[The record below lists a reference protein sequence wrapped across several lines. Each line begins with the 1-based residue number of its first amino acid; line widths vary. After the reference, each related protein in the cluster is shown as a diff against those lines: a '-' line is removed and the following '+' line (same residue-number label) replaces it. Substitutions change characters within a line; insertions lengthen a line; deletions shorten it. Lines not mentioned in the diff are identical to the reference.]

1 MDLDSLIFEQLVE
14 TDTASDN
21 MIKEETTKDI
31 AVIGMAARLPMA
43 ENIDMFWENLI
54 KGRDCVDDFPKSRQ
68 KDADIFAEL
77 VGVKK
82 QSKGY
87 NNGSYLEEIDKFDY
101 SFFKISPKEAG
112 LMSPEQRIFL
122 ETVWQAVED
131 AGYGNDRLK
140 SSCTGIYF
148 GYSADALFDYKRLIE
163 KVNPELLIDA
173 LPGNLS
179 SIIPSRISY
188 LLDLKGPSICIDTAC
203 SSSLVAV
210 HLACKALR
218 NMECDVAIAGS
229 VKINLLPVK
238 SSKKLGIESSD
249 GRARTF
255 DDSSDGTGM
264 GEGVAAVI
272 LKPLSR
278 ALRDGDNIYAV
289 IKGTATNQD
298 GNSIGI
304 TAPNAQ
310 AQRDVII
317 SALEDAGVDAQTIS
331 YIEAHGTGT
340 ELGDPIEIDGITK
353 AYRTYTD
360 RNQFCAI
367 GSVKTNIGHLDC
379 ASGIIG
385 LIKSVLSLKNKKL
398 PASLHFKQPN
408 RKINFEAS
416 PVYVNSELSDWNKD
430 FPRRCGVSAF
440 GLSGTNCH
448 IILEEAP
455 QNDPYEQTKEFQ
467 ANILTLSAKN
477 ENSLKQLII
486 KYNELIKGNIEINVN
501 DMCYSANTGR
511 WHYKIR
517 LALVFDNKEELSAAF
532 DKLINEG
539 IKTYSENAIY
549 FSGKATEPIV
559 EPSAFDEAASV
570 LIDEANNTFKIERT
584 ALSDLCKA
592 YVSGIELDFNLIYK
606 NNTAKRISLPEY
618 PFERKRCW
626 IDMPENSSIIATDSI
641 IQAMQQ
647 DSKLMEQI
655 KELIDK
661 QMGEKAEIL
670 TESCQD
676 NKRLAESKSFK
687 LLGKEDGI
695 YSDTETLIGSIWCT
709 ALGYDEIN
717 IKDDFY
723 ELGGDSIIA
732 IQIAN
737 AYKKSTGI
745 KIDVDDIMEYCT
757 ISSLSL
763 FLDSNDNIKK
773 EALVQNIKR
782 ADEREYYPLS
792 SAQKRMYIMDKFE
805 GIGNSYNMP
814 MAISIEGSID
824 IERLKSA
831 VKVIAN
837 RHDAFR
843 MSFHIKDNIPVM
855 RVDKEVE
862 FEIDELA
869 CTQEEEL
876 LSLLKA
882 FVEPFDMQKA
892 PLFRTK
898 IIKISDKKH
907 ILFVDMHHIV
917 TDGTS
922 SVIFDKE
929 LVQIYL
935 GKELKKPDIQYADY
949 ALWQN
954 MQLSSEN
961 IKKQETYWLK
971 KFEGEI
977 PVLELPTDFQR
988 PSIQSFEGDR
998 VIFEADNDLS
1008 QRIIKLSENTGT
1020 TLYMV
1025 LMSAY
1030 KVLLS
1035 KYTGQ
1040 EEIIVASPI
1049 TDRKM
1054 EELQNVIGM
1063 FVNTVALWSNPSS
1076 EKTFVQY
1083 LQEVK
1088 QIALE
1093 AFANSDYPFEDLI
1106 NKVNIKRD
1114 MSRTPLFDTMLTLQ
1128 NTEKLKL
1135 ETEGLKFGQIG
1146 FENNISKFDLNLNI
1160 SVQNLEAGKKI
1171 KFDMEYCTKL
1181 FKRETV
1187 ERLVKHFINVFDTV
1201 TKNPEILIK
1210 DITIMSQ
1217 DEQELVVSEFNNTSF
1232 EYPRNTSIHKLFEE
1246 NALKNPDGV
1255 AVEIGE
1261 QKLIYYE
1268 LNRRSDCI
1276 AQMLNDRGINKEA
1289 IVAINV
1295 HRTLELMI
1303 GIMGVLKAGAA
1314 YLPIDPINPDGR
1326 IKYMLNDSGAKI
1338 VLTLSEYCDRL
1349 ENLQTGVEIISLEEQ
1364 QLYIDK
1370 GEKLNV
1376 EVEPSDAAYVIY
1388 TSGSTGKPKGVIVEH
1403 HSLLNFLFCIN
1414 NTFDDSICVKDK
1426 ALSLTS
1432 ISFDVSVGELFLPLA
1447 FGATLVLFEEHMVS
1461 DIGSLC
1467 KTIIEKEITFAY
1479 IPPTI
1484 LWEVSKQLLKNK
1496 NSVKLNK
1503 MLVGVEGI
1511 KDYVLEEFVKI
1522 NEKISIINGYG
1533 PTEDTICATFYKY
1546 KSHQSV
1552 GKNVP
1557 IGKPLANTRIYILDK
1572 DNNLVPT
1579 GVIGELCI
1587 SGDGLARGYLNSPEL
1602 TAEKFVLN
1610 PFFSMAKLQNCKL
1623 EDINQGDS
1631 LGVNTEYNEVD
1642 CVYKRMYRTGDLAK
1656 WLPDGNIEFSGR
1668 KDHQVKIRGYR
1679 IELGEIESC
1688 LLKHELVKDVVVIVR
1703 QDNNGLK
1710 SLTAYVVSEG
1720 NPSISELKKHLGKE
1734 LPDYMVP
1741 AFFVMLDCI
1750 PMTSN
1755 GKVDRNALPEPD
1767 RTVGTGTQYIAPAS
1781 STEEK
1786 LVLIWQSVLDIDKV
1800 GVNDRFFDLGGDSIK
1815 AIQVV
1820 SSVNQEFN
1828 VDLPASKL
1836 YSNPTV
1842 REIAEF
1848 IYEYL
1853 ESESISTKPEEIEQ
1867 NETYEGSDGVKQ
1879 LDQQIAQELIE
1890 DNENRSLVCG
1900 KQDGY
1905 PISLEHNVIVQRE
1918 ITTYLHRSLPLCAIL
1933 TYDKYM
1939 PWYYSNF
1946 IQIFSFMDRTGGL
1959 FIDYIEPCRC
1969 AVEVMHIVNLA
1980 YHLLKQHK
1988 ENIIDFVVEK
1998 INLGYNLIM
2007 FVDEYYLPN
2016 KWAYRK
2022 THFVHSS
2029 MIYGYDN
2036 EKKQFMAIGFDQNMM
2051 FGKIVFDYNDFEDAY
2066 ESGKIHYKE
2075 TAPWCELSAI
2085 QLIRQNNFDEEYPY
2099 SNERF
2104 LMELEEYL
2112 FSKGDT
2118 RRLYS
2123 FMYKDNNAVF
2133 GIGVYDAAIQ
2143 NLENLYSGKAT
2154 IDYRAMHFIWEHK
2167 KGIYDRIGYSISR
2180 NKLSGEIIE
2189 LHKEYLKVVDLSNN
2203 IRLKSLELEN
2213 SGIKASTLSAN
2224 LEMLINNILQ
2234 MVKELKKA
2242 DYDILLRIYK
2252 QLELELNEPEVQQL
2266 NNCINEESDFCVNE
2280 TCRHSKQVINTSE
2293 GLLLKGI
2300 SEPNKNQLLSDNSSQ
2315 VQKMDKRIEYL
2326 SHIGAKKSDTSLC
2339 DISTEYPQMLELK
2352 VKMQLDIT
2360 TYLHRS
2366 LPLCII
2372 LAYDKYLPWYY
2383 SRFIQIF
2390 SFKDDRGFSELNY
2403 VEPRDC
2409 SSEIM
2414 DMVCLGYNLLD
2425 KVDNIIDFII
2435 ERINRG
2441 YYLIVNIDEYYL
2453 PNKWAYNKNHFVHS
2467 SLIYGYDNIAEQFK
2481 AISFNK
2487 DMLFTMMTFTYAQF
2501 VEAYNNGKIH
2511 YKKSAPWC
2519 ESSAIQIVRPKD
2531 FEAAFPF
2538 SNDRFMRE
2546 LSSYI
2551 FSAGDGER
2559 LYTFEYP
2566 RDKVV
2571 YGIEVYDIL
2580 IKDLEGLLQGKT
2592 IMDYRGIHLLAE
2604 HKKLIYERLEY
2615 LISKNALTGNIVE
2628 LKEAYN
2634 EVVNLANAMRLIAL
2648 EFSYKVT
2655 DTSSLKNNSNI
2666 IAIIEMV
2673 RELKATE
2680 YDILLK
2686 IYRQL
2691 ELDLK
2696 MGQ

>member
-1 MDLDSLIFEQLVE
+1 MDLDALIFEQLAD
-14 TDTASDN
+14 TDNASDN

-43 ENIDMFWENLI
+43 ENIDMFWKNLI
-54 KGRDCVDDFPKSRQ
+54 KGKDCVDDFPKSRQ

-77 VGVKK
+77 VGINK
-82 QSKGY
+82 QSKEY
-87 NNGSYLEEIDKFDY
+87 NNGSYFEEVDKFDY
-101 SFFKISPKEAG
+101 NFFRISPKEAS

-163 KVNPELLIDA
+163 KVDPELLIDA

-255 DDSSDGTGM
+255 DDSADGTGM

-272 LKPLSR
+272 LKPLNR

-289 IKGTATNQD
+289 IKGTAANQD
-298 GNSIGI
+298 GNCIGI
-304 TAPNAQ
+304 TAPNAM

-317 SALEDAGVDAQTIS
+317 AALEDAGIDAQTIS

-340 ELGDPIEIDGITK
+340 ELGDPIEIDGITR
-353 AYRTYTD
+353 AYRKYT
-360 RNQFCAI
+360 NKKQFCAI

-385 LIKSVLSLKNKKL
+385 LIKSVLALKNKKL
-398 PASLHFKQPN
+398 PPILHFKTPN
-408 RKINFEAS
+408 RKIDFEAS
-416 PVYVNSELSDWNKD
+416 PVYVNSELSDWNND

-455 QNDPYEQTKEFQ
+455 QNDSDEQIEEIKT
-467 ANILTLSAKN
+467 NILTLSAKN
-477 ENSLKQLII
+477 ENSLKQLVI
-486 KYNELIKGNIEINVN
+486 KYKELIKGNTAINVS

-511 WHYKIR
+511 WHYNIR
-517 LALVFDNKEELSAAF
+517 LALVFVNKEELSAAF
-532 DKLINEG
+532 DKLINQG
-539 IKTYSENAIY
+539 IKTYAENGIY
-549 FSGKATEPIV
+549 FSGKATEHKS
-559 EPSAFDEAASV
+559 EPSAFDEVAAVSMDEV
-570 LIDEANNTFKIERT
+570 LNNTFIIDRGV
-584 ALSDLCKA
+584 LSNLCKA
-592 YVSGIELDFNLIYK
+592 YVSGNEIDFNLIYR
-606 NNTAKRISLPEY
+606 NNTAKRIRLPEY

-626 IDMPENSSIIATDSI
+626 INMPESSTIAVTDRI

-647 DSKLMEQI
+647 DSNLMEQI
-655 KELIDK
+655 KKLIENQK
-661 QMGEKAEIL
+661 YENEIL
-670 TESCQD
+670 SDSCKEYDES
-676 NKRLAESKSFK
+676 LAKGKSSK

-695 YSDTETLIGSIWCT
+695 YSDTEILIGNIWCK

-717 IKDDFY
+717 INDDFY

-737 AYKKSTGI
+737 EYKKCTGI
-745 KIDVDDIMEYCT
+745 KIDVENIMEYCT
-757 ISSLSL
+757 ISSLSW
-763 FLDSNDNIKK
+763 FLDNNDRSKK
-773 EALVQNIKR
+773 EAQVQNIMR
-782 ADEREYYPLS
+782 AGEREYYPLS
-792 SAQKRMYIMDKFE
+792 SAQKRMYILNKFE

-814 MAISIEGSID
+814 MAISIEGSLDID
-824 IERLKSA
+824 RLKGA
-831 VKVIAN
+831 VKEIVN

-855 RVDKEVE
+855 VVAKEVE
-862 FEIDELA
+862 FEIDEVD
-869 CTQEEEL
+869 CSGEEQL
-876 LSLLKA
+876 PILLKT
-882 FVEPFDMQKA
+882 FVKPFDMQKA
-892 PLFRTK
+892 PLFRAK
-898 IIKISDKKH
+898 IIKIADMKH

-917 TDGTS
+917 TDGMS

-929 LVQIYL
+929 LVQLYL
-935 GKELKKPDIQYADY
+935 GKELKEPNVQYADY
-949 ALWQN
+949 AVWQN
-954 MQLSSEN
+954 MQLNSEN
-961 IKKQETYWLK
+961 IKKQERYWLK
-971 KFEGEI
+971 RFEGEI

-1008 QRIIKLSENTGT
+1008 ERIIKLSEKTGT

-1025 LMSAY
+1025 LMSTY

-1040 EEIIVASPI
+1040 DEIIVASPI

-1054 EELQNVIGM
+1054 EELENVIGM
-1063 FVNTVALWSNPSS
+1063 FVNTVVLWSNPSS
-1076 EKTFVQY
+1076 EKTFLQY
-1083 LQEVK
+1083 LLEVK
-1088 QIALE
+1088 QIAVE

-1160 SVQNLEAGKKI
+1160 SVQNFEDGKKI

-1187 ERLVKHFINVFDTV
+1187 ERLIKHFINIFDIV

-1210 DITIMSQ
+1210 DINMMSEI
-1217 DEQELVVSEFNNTSF
+1217 EQRLVVSKFNNTSF
-1232 EYPRNTSIHKLFEE
+1232 EYPKNTVIHKLLEE
-1246 NALKNPDGV
+1246 NAMKNPDGI

-1261 QKLIYYE
+1261 QKLSYYQ

-1276 AQMLNDRGINKEA
+1276 AKMLRDKGINKEA
-1289 IVAINV
+1289 IVAISM

-1303 GIMGVLKAGAA
+1303 GIMGILKAGAA
-1314 YLPIDPINPDGR
+1314 YLPIDPINPEGR
-1326 IKYMLNDSGAKI
+1326 IKYMLKDSGAKI

-1349 ENLQTGVEIISLEEQ
+1349 ENLQTGVEIINLEEQ
-1364 QLYIDK
+1364 MLYMDE

-1376 EVEPSDAAYVIY
+1376 SVEPSDAAYVIY

-1403 HSLLNFLFCIN
+1403 HSLMNFLFCIN
-1414 NTFDDSICVKDK
+1414 KNFDASICEKDK
-1426 ALSLTS
+1426 SLSLTS
-1432 ISFDVSVGELFLPLA
+1432 ISFDVSVCELFLPLA

-1461 DIGSLC
+1461 EIGSLC
-1467 KTIIEKEITFAY
+1467 RTIIEKEITFAY

-1496 NSVKLNK
+1496 DCVKLNK

-1511 KDYVLEEFVKI
+1511 KDYVLEEFVKL
-1522 NEKISIINGYG
+1522 NPEISIINGYG

-1546 KSHQSV
+1546 KAHIPV

-1572 DNNLVPT
+1572 DNNVVPT
-1579 GVIGELCI
+1579 GVVGELCI
-1587 SGDGLARGYLNSPEL
+1587 SGDGLARGYLNNPEL

-1610 PFFSMAKLQNCKL
+1610 PFYSKDDTESHLKDCNIQNLNC
-1623 EDINQGDS
+1623 QGS
-1631 LGVNTEYNEVD
+1631 SEI
-1642 CVYKRMYRTGDLAK
+1642 YKRMYRTGDLAR

-1668 KDHQVKIRGYR
+1668 KDYQVKIRGYR

-1688 LLKHELVKDVVVIVR
+1688 LLKHELVKDVVVTVR

-1710 SLTAYVVSEG
+1710 SLTAYIVSE
-1720 NPSISELKKHLGKE
+1720 NPPSISELKKHLGRE
-1734 LPDYMVP
+1734 LPDYMIP
-1741 AFFVMLDCI
+1741 SFFVMLDSI
-1750 PMTSN
+1750 PMTAN
-1755 GKVDRNALPEPD
+1755 GKVDKNALPEPD
-1767 RTVGTGTQYIAPAS
+1767 RTVGTGTQYVAPAN

-1786 LVLIWQSVLDIDKV
+1786 LVSIWQSVLDLDRV

-1842 REIAEF
+1842 RDIAEF
-1848 IYEYL
+1848 IDECK
-1853 ESESISTKPEEIEQ
+1853 EDVSMSTKPEEIEQ
-1867 NETYEGSDGVKQ
+1867 NELSENSNEVKQ
-1879 LDQQIAQELIE
+1879 LDQQIAQEFIE

-1900 KQDGY
+1900 KQEGY

-1946 IQIFSFMDRTGGL
+1946 IQIFSFIDRRGGL
-1959 FIDYIEPCRC
+1959 FIDYMEPCRC
-1969 AVEVMHIVNLA
+1969 AIEVMHVVNLA

-2016 KWAYRK
+2016 KWAYRN

-2036 EKKQFMAIGFDQNMM
+2036 EKKQFMAIGFDQNMI
-2051 FGKIVFDYNDFEDAY
+2051 FQKIVFDYANFEEAY
-2066 ESGKIHYKE
+2066 ESGKIHYKDS
-2075 TAPWCELSAI
+2075 APWCELSAI
-2085 QLIRQNNFDEEYPY
+2085 SLIRPNNFDEEYPY
-2099 SNERF
+2099 SNEIF
-2104 LMELEEYL
+2104 LKELKDYL

-2143 NLENLYSGKAT
+2143 NLENLFKGKAT

-2167 KGIYDRIGYSISR
+2167 KGIYARIAYAISR
-2180 NKLSGEIIE
+2180 NHLTGEITR

-2213 SGIKASTLSAN
+2213 SGIGADGLSAN
-2224 LEMLINNILQ
+2224 LEMLIKNILQ
-2234 MVKELKKA
+2234 LVKELKNA

-2266 NNCINEESDFCVNE
+2266 SNCINEESDFCVDE

-2300 SEPNKNQLLSDNSSQ
+2300 SETNKNQQLSDNSSQ

-2390 SFKDDRGFSELNY
+2390 SFTDDRGFSELNY
-2403 VEPRDC
+2403 LEPRDC

-2414 DMVCLGYNLLD
+2414 DMVCLGYHLLD

-2435 ERINRG
+2435 EKINRG

-2453 PNKWAYNKNHFVHS
+2453 SNKWAYNKNHFVHS
-2467 SLIYGYDNIAEQFK
+2467 SLIYGYDNVAEQFK

-2487 DMLFTMMTFTYAQF
+2487 DMLFTKMTFTYAQF

-2519 ESSAIQIVRPKD
+2519 ESSAIQIVRPKG
-2531 FEAAFPF
+2531 FEAEFPF
-2538 SNDRFMRE
+2538 SYERFMRE

-2551 FSAGDGER
+2551 FSIGDGDR

-2580 IKDLEGLLQGKT
+2580 IKDLDGLLQGKT

-2604 HKKLIYERLEY
+2604 HKKGIYDRLDY
-2615 LISKNALTGNIVE
+2615 VISRNKLTGNIIE
-2628 LKEAYN
+2628 LKESYL
-2634 EVVNLANAMRLIAL
+2634 EVVNLANAMRLVGL
-2648 EFSYKVT
+2648 EFSYKDLDIANSIT
-2655 DTSSLKNNSNI
+2655 QKNTINE
-2666 IAIIEMV
+2666 IIEMV
-2673 RELKATE
+2673 KKLKATE
-2680 YDILLK
+2680 YDILIK

-2691 ELDLK
+2691 ELDLEQ
-2696 MGQ
+2696 GQK

>member
-1 MDLDSLIFEQLVE
+1 MDLDSLIFEQLAD
-14 TDTASDN
+14 TDNASDN

-31 AVIGMAARLPMA
+31 AVIGIAARLPMA
-43 ENIDMFWENLI
+43 ENIDMFWDNLI
-54 KGRDCVDDFPKSRQ
+54 KGRDCVSDFPTSRQ
-68 KDADIFAEL
+68 KDADDFAEL
-77 VGVKK
+77 VGISK

-87 NNGSYLEEIDKFDY
+87 NNGSYFEAVDKFDY
-101 SFFKISPKEAG
+101 NFFRISPKEAS

-131 AGYGNDRLK
+131 AGYGNDRLR
-140 SSCTGIYF
+140 SSYTGVYF

-163 KVNPELLIDA
+163 KVDPELLIDA

-272 LKPLSR
+272 LKPLNR

-289 IKGTATNQD
+289 IKGTAANQD
-298 GNSIGI
+298 GNCIGI

-317 SALEDAGVDAQTIS
+317 TALEDAGIDAQTIS

-353 AYRTYTD
+353 AYRKYTD
-360 RNQFCAI
+360 KKQFCAI

-379 ASGIIG
+379 ASGIVG
-385 LIKSVLSLKNKKL
+385 LIKAVLSLKNKKL
-398 PASLHFKQPN
+398 PPSLHFKTPN

-416 PVYVNSELSDWNKD
+416 PVYVNSELSDWNID

-455 QNDPYEQTKEFQ
+455 QNDSYEQAQESK

-477 ENSLKQLII
+477 ENTLKQLVI
-486 KYNELIKGNIEINVN
+486 KYNELINGNTAINVS

-511 WHYKIR
+511 WHYNIR

-539 IKTYSENAIY
+539 IKTYAENGIY
-549 FSGKATEPIV
+549 FSGKATEHKP
-559 EPSAFDEAASV
+559 EPLALEEVAAASIAEV
-570 LIDEANNTFKIERT
+570 LNNTFIIDRGV
-584 ALSDLCKA
+584 LSNLCKA
-592 YVSGIELDFNLIYK
+592 YVSGNEIDFSLIYR
-606 NNTAKRISLPEY
+606 NNTAKRVRLPEY
-618 PFERKRCW
+618 PFDRKRCW
-626 IDMPENSSIIATDSI
+626 INMPQSNVIAAADRI
-641 IQAMQQ
+641 IQAMKQ

-655 KELIDK
+655 KLLIDN
-661 QMGEKAEIL
+661 EKDEKVGIY
-670 TESCQD
+670 TESLQE
-676 NKRLAESKSFK
+676 NTNSLKKAKSFK
-687 LLGKEDGI
+687 LLGKEDGS
-695 YSDTETLIGSIWCT
+695 YSDTEAIIGNIWCT

-717 IKDDFY
+717 INDDFY

-737 AYKKSTGI
+737 EYKKSTGI
-745 KIDVDDIMEYCT
+745 KIEVENIMEYCT

-763 FLDSNDNIKK
+763 FLDSDDTKEK
-773 EALVQNIKR
+773 EALVQNIMR
-782 ADEREYYPLS
+782 AGEREHYPLS
-792 SAQKRMYIMDKFE
+792 SAQKRMYIINKFE

-814 MAISIEGSID
+814 MAISIEGSLDID
-824 IERLKSA
+824 RLKSA
-831 VKVIAN
+831 VKEIVN

-855 RVDKEVE
+855 IVAKEVE
-862 FEIDELA
+862 FEIDELV
-869 CTQEEEL
+869 CTAEEEL
-876 LSLLKA
+876 PSLLKA
-882 FVEPFDMQKA
+882 FVKPFDMQKA
-892 PLFRTK
+892 PLFRAK
-898 IIKISDKKH
+898 IIRIDDMKH

-917 TDGTS
+917 TDGMS

-929 LVQIYL
+929 LVQLYL
-935 GKELKKPDIQYADY
+935 GKELKESEVQYADY
-949 ALWQN
+949 AAWQN
-954 MQLSSEN
+954 MQLNSEN
-961 IKKQETYWLK
+961 LKKQEKYWLN
-971 KFEGEI
+971 KFKGEI

-998 VIFEADNDLS
+998 VIFEADNE
-1008 QRIIKLSENTGT
+1008 LSERILRLSEKTGT

-1063 FVNTVALWSNPSS
+1063 FVNTVVLWSNPSS
-1076 EKTFVQY
+1076 EKTFLQY

-1106 NKVNIKRD
+1106 NKVSIKRD

-1135 ETEGLKFGQIG
+1135 EAEGLKFGQIG

-1160 SVQNLEAGKKI
+1160 SVQNLEDGKKI

-1187 ERLVKHFINVFDTV
+1187 ERLVKHFINIFDIV

-1210 DITIMSQ
+1210 DINMMSE
-1217 DEQELVVSEFNNTSF
+1217 DEQKLVISWFNNTSF
-1232 EYPRNTSIHKLFEE
+1232 EYPKNTVIHKLLEE
-1246 NALKNPDGV
+1246 NSIKNPDGI
-1255 AVEIGE
+1255 AVEIGN
-1261 QKLIYYE
+1261 QKMTYAE

-1276 AQMLNDRGINKEA
+1276 AQMLKDRGINKEA
-1289 IVAINV
+1289 IVAISM
-1295 HRTLELMI
+1295 HRTLELMV
-1303 GIMGVLKAGAA
+1303 GIMGILKAGAA
-1314 YLPIDPINPDGR
+1314 YLPMDPINPEGR
-1326 IKYMLNDSGAKI
+1326 IKYMLQDSGAKI

-1349 ENLQTGVEIISLEEQ
+1349 ENLQTGVEIINLEDQ
-1364 QLYIDK
+1364 KLYMYE

-1376 EVEPSDAAYVIY
+1376 SVEPSETAYVIY

-1403 HSLLNFLFCIN
+1403 HSLMNFLFCIN
-1414 NTFDDSICVKDK
+1414 NTFDTSICEKDR

-1432 ISFDVSVGELFLPLA
+1432 ISFDVSVCELFLPLA

-1467 KTIIEKEITFAY
+1467 KTIIDKEISFAY

-1496 NSVKLNK
+1496 DSVKLNK

-1511 KDYVLEEFVKI
+1511 KDYVLEKFVKL
-1522 NEKISIINGYG
+1522 NPEISIINGYG

-1546 KSHQSV
+1546 KAHQPV

-1572 DNNLVPT
+1572 DNNVVPT

-1587 SGDGLARGYLNSPEL
+1587 SGDGLARGYLNSAEL

-1610 PFFSMAKLQNCKL
+1610 PFCSMDDMKPHLKDSSMQHLNC
-1623 EDINQGDS
+1623 QGS
-1631 LGVNTEYNEVD
+1631 NEI
-1642 CVYKRMYRTGDLAK
+1642 YKRMYRTGDLAK

-1668 KDHQVKIRGYR
+1668 KDYQVKIRGYR

-1688 LLKHELVKDVVVIVR
+1688 LLKHELVKDVVVTVR

-1710 SLTAYVVSEG
+1710 SLTAYVVSESHL
-1720 NPSISELKKHLGKE
+1720 SISELKKHLGSE

-1741 AFFVMLDCI
+1741 SFFVMLDSI
-1750 PMTSN
+1750 PMTAN
-1755 GKVDRNALPEPD
+1755 GKVDKNALPEPD
-1767 RTVGTGTQYIAPAS
+1767 RTVGTGTQYIAPANI
-1781 STEEK
+1781 TEEK
-1786 LVLIWQSVLDIDKV
+1786 LVSIWQSVLNIDRV
-1800 GVNDRFFDLGGDSIK
+1800 GVNDRFFDLGGDSVK
-1815 AIQVV
+1815 AINVV
-1820 SSVNQEFN
+1820 SSINSEFN
-1828 VDLPASKL
+1828 AELPVSKL
-1836 YSNPTV
+1836 FSNPTV
-1842 REIAEF
+1842 REIG
-1848 IYEYL
+1848 EYIDKY
-1853 ESESISTKPEEIEQ
+1853 SESVCTSIEKNEFDDLSEQSQQHKVQTGQNNISEKEQ
-1867 NETYEGSDGVKQ
+1867 D
-1879 LDQQIAQELIE
+1879 
-1890 DNENRSLVCG
+1890 SLVCN
-1900 KQDGY
+1900 KEHEY
-1905 PISLEHNVIVQRE
+1905 PKAMELKVVMQRD
-1918 ITTYLHRSLPLCAIL
+1918 ITTYLHRSLPLCAVL
-1933 TYDKYM
+1933 AYDKYL

-1946 IQIFSFMDRTGGL
+1946 MQVFSYLNDKGFVSL
-1959 FIDYIEPCRC
+1959 DYLEPYNSWG
-1969 AVEVMHIVNLA
+1969 EIMEMVNLA
-1980 YHLLKQHK
+1980 FYLLKK
-1988 ENIIDFVVEK
+1988 EENIIDFIIKE
-1998 INLGYNLIM
+1998 INMGYYLIIH
-2007 FVDEYYLPN
+2007 VDEYYLPN
-2016 KWAYRK
+2016 KWAYK
-2022 THFVHSS
+2022 TNHFVHSS
-2029 MIYGYDN
+2029 LIYGYDN
-2036 EKKQFMAIGFDQNMM
+2036 EKEQLMAIGFDKNMFFTKM
-2051 FGKIVFDYNDFEDAY
+2051 EVDYTNFKAAY
-2066 ESGKIHYKE
+2066 ESGTIHYKDS
-2075 TAPWCELSAI
+2075 APWCDLSAI
-2085 QLIRQNNFDEEYPY
+2085 QLIRPYEFDAEHPF
-2099 SNERF
+2099 SNDIF
-2104 LMELEEYL
+2104 LRNLKGYL
-2112 FSKGDT
+2112 FSIGERET
-2118 RRLYS
+2118 LYLLRYPES
-2123 FMYKDNNAVF
+2123 RAEYGLK
-2133 GIGVYDAAIQ
+2133 VYDVTVRH
-2143 NLENLYSGKAT
+2143 LENLLQGRVT
-2154 IDYRAMHFIWEHK
+2154 IDYRAIHLITEHK
-2167 KGIYDRIGYSISR
+2167 KGIYDRIGYAIAR
-2180 NKLSGEIIE
+2180 NSLTGEITR

-2213 SGIKASTLSAN
+2213 SQNGADGLSLN
-2224 LEMLINNILQ
+2224 YEILVKNIMQL
-2234 MVKELKKA
+2234 VKELKNA
-2242 DYDILLRIYK
+2242 DYNILLKIYK
-2252 QLELELNEPEVQQL
+2252 QLELELNGKEVPQL
-2266 NNCINEESDFCVNE
+2266 SNDMKEVSDFCVNA
-2280 TCRHSKQVINTSE
+2280 TCSHSEQTKKTSE
-2293 GLLLKGI
+2293 NLLLNEV
-2300 SEPNKNQLLSDNSSQ
+2300 SETNTKEQLADNSSH
-2315 VQKMDKRIEYL
+2315 VQKMDMRIKYL

-2339 DISTEYPQMLELK
+2339 DISTGYPQMLELK

-2383 SRFIQIF
+2383 SRFLQVF
-2390 SFKDDRGFSELNY
+2390 SFTDDKGFSELNY
-2403 VEPRDC
+2403 LEPRDC
-2409 SSEIM
+2409 SSEVM
-2414 DMVCLGYNLLD
+2414 DMVCLGYHLLD

-2435 ERINRG
+2435 EKLNRG
-2441 YYLIVNIDEYYL
+2441 YYLIINIDEYYL
-2453 PNKWAYNKNHFVHS
+2453 SNKWAYNKNHFVHS
-2467 SLIYGYDNIAEQFK
+2467 SLIYGYDNVAEQLLV
-2481 AISFNK
+2481 IGFNE
-2487 DMLFTMMTFTYAQF
+2487 DMLFTKMTFNYAQF
-2501 VEAYNNGKIH
+2501 FEAYNNGKIH
-2511 YKKSAPWC
+2511 YKQSAPWC
-2519 ESSAIQIVRPKD
+2519 ESSAIQIVRPKG
-2531 FEAAFPF
+2531 FEAEFPF
-2538 SNDRFMRE
+2538 SFERFMRE

-2551 FSAGDGER
+2551 FSAGDEDR

-2566 RDKVV
+2566 SSRVV

-2580 IKDLEGLLQGKT
+2580 IKDLEGLLLGKA

-2604 HKKLIYERLEY
+2604 HKKGIYERLEY
-2615 LISKNALTGNIVE
+2615 VIFKNALTGNIVK
-2628 LKEAYN
+2628 LKEAYL
-2634 EVVNLANAMRLIAL
+2634 EVVNLANAMRLVGL
-2648 EFSYKVT
+2648 EFSYK
-2655 DTSSLKNNSNI
+2655 DLDIANSKKQKNTI
-2666 IAIIEMV
+2666 KEIIEMV
-2673 RELKATE
+2673 KKLKAIE
-2680 YDILLK
+2680 YDILLQ

-2691 ELDLK
+2691 ELDLN

>member
-1 MDLDSLIFEQLVE
+1 MDLDSLIFEQLA
-14 TDTASDN
+14 DADSASDN

-31 AVIGMAARLPMA
+31 AVIGIAARLPMA
-43 ENIDMFWENLI
+43 ENIDIFWDNLI
-54 KGRDCVDDFPKSRQ
+54 KGRDCVDDFPTSRQ
-68 KDADIFAEL
+68 KDADDFAEL
-77 VGVKK
+77 VGINK

-87 NNGSYLEEIDKFDY
+87 NNGSYFDEVDKFDY
-101 SFFKISPKEAG
+101 NFFRISPKEAS
-112 LMSPEQRIFL
+112 LMSPDQRIFL

-140 SSCTGIYF
+140 SSCTGVYL

-210 HLACKALR
+210 HVACKALR

-272 LKPLSR
+272 LKPLNR

-289 IKGTATNQD
+289 IKGTAANQD
-298 GNSIGI
+298 GNCIGI

-317 SALEDAGVDAQTIS
+317 AALEDAGIDAQTIS

-340 ELGDPIEIDGITK
+340 KLGDPIEIDGITR
-353 AYRTYTD
+353 AYRKYTD
-360 RNQFCAI
+360 KKQFCAI

-379 ASGIIG
+379 ASGIVG

-398 PASLHFKQPN
+398 PPSLHFKRPN
-408 RKINFEAS
+408 RKIDFEAS
-416 PVYVNSELSDWNKD
+416 PVYVNSELSDWNID

-440 GLSGTNCH
+440 GMSGTNCH

-455 QNDPYEQTKEFQ
+455 KNDSDEQIEEINT
-467 ANILTLSAKN
+467 NILTLSAKN
-477 ENSLKQLII
+477 ENSLKQLVI
-486 KYNELIKGNIEINVN
+486 KYNELIKGNTAINVS
-501 DMCYSANTGR
+501 DICYSANTGR
-511 WHYKIR
+511 WHYNIR
-517 LALVFDNKEELSAAF
+517 LALVFDSKEELSSAF
-532 DKLINEG
+532 DKLINDG
-539 IKTYSENAIY
+539 IKTDAENGIY
-549 FSGKATEPIV
+549 FSGKATEHKS
-559 EPSAFDEAASV
+559 EPSAFDEVAAVS
-570 LIDEANNTFKIERT
+570 IDDILNNTFIIDRGV
-584 ALSDLCKA
+584 LGNLCKA
-592 YVSGIELDFNLIYK
+592 YVSGNEIDFNLIYR
-606 NNTAKRISLPEY
+606 NNIAKRIRLPEY

-626 IDMPENSSIIATDSI
+626 INKPESSTIDDTDRI

-647 DSKLMEQI
+647 DSNLMEQI
-655 KELIDK
+655 KKLIDNK
-661 QMGEKAEIL
+661 KDEKVGIS
-670 TESCQD
+670 TESLQE
-676 NKRLAESKSFK
+676 NTNSLEKRKSFK
-687 LLGKEDGI
+687 LLGKDDGI
-695 YSDTETLIGSIWCT
+695 YSDTETLIGNIWCK
-709 ALGYDEIN
+709 AMGYDEIN
-717 IKDDFY
+717 INDDFY

-737 AYKKSTGI
+737 EYKKSTGT
-745 KIDVDDIMEYCT
+745 KIDVDDIMEYST
-757 ISSLSL
+757 ISSLSSA
-763 FLDSNDNIKK
+763 LDSRDSNKK
-773 EALVQNIKR
+773 EALVQNIIK
-782 ADEREYYPLS
+782 AGEREHYPLS
-792 SAQKRMYIMDKFE
+792 SAQKRMYIINNFE

-814 MAISIEGSID
+814 MAISIEGRLDID
-824 IERLKSA
+824 RLKSA
-831 VKVIAN
+831 VKEIVN

-843 MSFHIKDNIPVM
+843 MSFHIKDNTPVM
-855 RVDKEVE
+855 IVAKEVE
-862 FEIDELA
+862 FEIDELE
-869 CTQEEEL
+869 CTGEEEL
-876 LSLLKA
+876 PLLLKT
-882 FVEPFDMQKA
+882 FVKPFDMQKA
-892 PLFRTK
+892 PLFRAR
-898 IIKISDKKH
+898 IIKIDDMKH

-917 TDGTS
+917 TDGMS

-935 GKELKKPDIQYADY
+935 GKELKEPNVQYADY
-949 ALWQN
+949 AVWQN
-954 MQLSSEN
+954 MQLNSEN
-961 IKKQETYWLK
+961 LKKQEKYWLK

-1008 QRIIKLSENTGT
+1008 ERILRLSEKTGT

-1040 EEIIVASPI
+1040 DEIIVASPI

-1063 FVNTVALWSNPSS
+1063 FVNTVVLWSNPSS

-1083 LQEVK
+1083 LHEVK

-1106 NKVNIKRD
+1106 NKVSIKRD

-1135 ETEGLKFGQIG
+1135 ETEDLKFGQIS

-1160 SVQNLEAGKKI
+1160 SVQNFEDGKKI

-1187 ERLVKHFINVFDTV
+1187 ERLVKHFINIFDIV
-1201 TKNPEILIK
+1201 TKNTEILIK
-1210 DITIMSQ
+1210 DINMMSG
-1217 DEQELVVSEFNNTSF
+1217 DEQKLVVSKFNNTSF
-1232 EYPRNTSIHKLFEE
+1232 EYPMNTVIHKLLEE
-1246 NALKNPDGV
+1246 NAIKNPDGI
-1255 AVEIGE
+1255 AVQIGQ
-1261 QKLIYYE
+1261 QKLSYFE
-1268 LNRRSDCI
+1268 LNRRSECI
-1276 AQMLNDRGINKEA
+1276 ARMLRDKGINKEA
-1289 IVAINV
+1289 IVAISM

-1303 GIMGVLKAGAA
+1303 GIMGILKAGAA
-1314 YLPIDPINPDGR
+1314 YLPMDPINPEGR
-1326 IKYMLNDSGAKI
+1326 IKYMLQDSGAKI

-1349 ENLQTGVEIISLEEQ
+1349 ENLQTGVEIINLEDQ
-1364 QLYIDK
+1364 KLYIYE

-1376 EVEPSDAAYVIY
+1376 SVEPSDAAYVIY

-1403 HSLLNFLFCIN
+1403 HSLMNFLFCIN
-1414 NTFDDSICVKDK
+1414 NTFDASICAKDK

-1432 ISFDVSVGELFLPLA
+1432 ISFDVSVCELFLPLA
-1447 FGATLVLFEEHMVS
+1447 FGATLVLFEENMVS
-1461 DIGSLC
+1461 DIGTLC
-1467 KTIIEKEITFAY
+1467 RTIIEKEITFAY

-1496 NSVKLNK
+1496 DSVKLNK

-1511 KDYVLEEFVKI
+1511 KDYVLEEFVKL
-1522 NEKISIINGYG
+1522 NPEISIINGYG

-1546 KSHQSV
+1546 KAHQPV

-1572 DNNLVPT
+1572 DNNVVPT

-1587 SGDGLARGYLNSPEL
+1587 SGDGLARGYINSPEL

-1610 PFFSMAKLQNCKL
+1610 PFYSKDDTESHLKDYNIQHLNC
-1623 EDINQGDS
+1623 S
-1631 LGVNTEYNEVD
+1631 NEI
-1642 CVYKRMYRTGDLAK
+1642 YKRIYRTGDLAK
-1656 WLPDGNIEFSGR
+1656 WLPDGNIEFYGR
-1668 KDHQVKIRGYR
+1668 KDYQVKIRGYR

-1688 LLKHELVKDVVVIVR
+1688 LLKHELVKDVVVAVR

-1710 SLTAYVVSEG
+1710 SLTAYIVSESH
-1720 NPSISELKKHLGKE
+1720 PSISELKKHLGRE

-1741 AFFVMLDCI
+1741 SFFVMLDSI
-1750 PMTSN
+1750 PMTAN
-1755 GKVDRNALPEPD
+1755 GKVDKNALPEPD
-1767 RTVGTGTQYIAPAS
+1767 RTVGTGTQYIAPAN

-1786 LVLIWQSVLDIDKV
+1786 LVSIWQIVLDIDRV
-1800 GVNDRFFDLGGDSIK
+1800 GVNDRFFDLGGDSVK
-1815 AIQVV
+1815 AINVV
-1820 SSVNQEFN
+1820 SSINSEFN
-1828 VDLPASKL
+1828 AELPVSKL
-1836 YSNPTV
+1836 FSNPTI
-1842 REIAEF
+1842 REIE
-1848 IYEYL
+1848 EYIEKYR
-1853 ESESISTKPEEIEQ
+1853 ESVST
-1867 NETYEGSDGVKQ
+1867 
-1879 LDQQIAQELIE
+1879 
-1890 DNENRSLVCG
+1890 
-1900 KQDGY
+1900 
-1905 PISLEHNVIVQRE
+1905 SLEKNEFADMSEQSCQHNVQTGQNNISEKEQDSHVCNKAHEYPKSMELKVVMQRD
-1918 ITTYLHRSLPLCAIL
+1918 ITTYLHRSLPLCAVL
-1933 TYDKYM
+1933 AYDKYL
-1939 PWYYSNF
+1939 PWYYS
-1946 IQIFSFMDRTGGL
+1946 SFMQVFSYLNDKGFVSL
-1959 FIDYIEPCRC
+1959 DYLEPYNSWG
-1969 AVEVMHIVNLA
+1969 EIMEMVNLA
-1980 YHLLKQHK
+1980 FYLLKK
-1988 ENIIDFVVEK
+1988 EENIIDFIIKE
-1998 INLGYNLIM
+1998 INMGYYLIIH
-2007 FVDEYYLPN
+2007 VDEYYLPN
-2016 KWAYRK
+2016 KWAYK
-2022 THFVHSS
+2022 TNHFVHSS
-2029 MIYGYDN
+2029 LIYGYDS
-2036 EKKQFMAIGFDQNMM
+2036 EKEQLMAIGFDKNMFFTKM
-2051 FGKIVFDYNDFEDAY
+2051 EFDYTNFKAAY
-2066 ESGKIHYKE
+2066 ESGTIHYKDS
-2075 TAPWCELSAI
+2075 APWCDLSAI
-2085 QLIRQNNFDEEYPY
+2085 QLIRPYEFDAEHPF
-2099 SNERF
+2099 SNDRF
-2104 LMELEEYL
+2104 LSKLKDYL
-2112 FSKGDT
+2112 FSIGERET
-2118 RRLYS
+2118 LYLLRYPES
-2123 FMYKDNNAVF
+2123 RAEYGFK
-2133 GIGVYDAAIQ
+2133 VYDVTIRH
-2143 NLENLYSGKAT
+2143 LENLLQGRVT
-2154 IDYRAMHFIWEHK
+2154 IDYRAIHLITEHK
-2167 KGIYDRIGYSISR
+2167 KGIYDRIGYAIAR
-2180 NKLSGEIIE
+2180 NSLTGEITR

-2213 SGIKASTLSAN
+2213 SQNGADGLSSN
-2224 LEMLINNILQ
+2224 YEILVKNIMQL
-2234 MVKELKKA
+2234 VKELKNA
-2242 DYDILLRIYK
+2242 DYSILLKIYK
-2252 QLELELNEPEVQQL
+2252 QLELELNGMEVLQL
-2266 NNCINEESDFCVNE
+2266 SKAIDEVSDYCENE
-2280 TCRHSKQVINTSE
+2280 TCRYSGQVINTSE
-2293 GLLLKGI
+2293 GLLLNES
-2300 SEPNKNQLLSDNSSQ
+2300 SEINTKEQLADNSAQ

-2390 SFKDDRGFSELNY
+2390 SFTDDKDFSEINY
-2403 VEPRDC
+2403 LEPRDC
-2409 SSEIM
+2409 SSEIL
-2414 DMVCLGYNLLD
+2414 DMVCLGYHLLD

-2435 ERINRG
+2435 EKINRG
-2441 YYLIVNIDEYYL
+2441 YYLIINIDEYYL
-2453 PNKWAYNKNHFVHS
+2453 SNKWAYNKNHFVHS
-2467 SLIYGYDNIAEQFK
+2467 SLIYGYDNVAEQFN

-2487 DMLFTMMTFTYAQF
+2487 DMLFTMMTFNYAEF
-2501 VEAYNNGKIH
+2501 TEAYNNGKIH

-2519 ESSAIQIVRPKD
+2519 ESSAIQIVRPKG
-2531 FEAAFPF
+2531 FEAEFPF
-2538 SNDRFMRE
+2538 SYERFMRE

-2551 FSAGDGER
+2551 FSKGDGDR

-2566 RDKVV
+2566 SCRVV

-2604 HKKLIYERLEY
+2604 HKKGIYDRLDY
-2615 LISKNALTGNIVE
+2615 VISRNKLTGNIIE
-2628 LKEAYN
+2628 LKESYL
-2634 EVVNLANAMRLIAL
+2634 EVVNLANAMRLVGL
-2648 EFSYKVT
+2648 EFSYKDLDIANSIT
-2655 DTSSLKNNSNI
+2655 QKNTI
-2666 IAIIEMV
+2666 KEIIEMV
-2673 RELKATE
+2673 KKLKATE
-2680 YDILLK
+2680 YDILLQ

-2691 ELDLK
+2691 ELDLNK
-2696 MGQ
+2696 DSNV

>member
-1 MDLDSLIFEQLVE
+1 MDLDSLIFEQLGD
-14 TDTASDN
+14 TDNVSD

-31 AVIGMAARLPMA
+31 AVIGIAARLPMA
-43 ENIDMFWENLI
+43 ENIDIFWDNLV
-54 KGRDCVDDFPKSRQ
+54 KGRDCVDYFPKSRQ

-77 VGVKK
+77 VGINK
-82 QSKGY
+82 QSKEY
-87 NNGSYLEEIDKFDY
+87 NNGSYFEAVDKFDY
-101 SFFKISPKEAG
+101 SFFRISPKEAS
-112 LMSPEQRIFL
+112 LMSPEQRVFL

-140 SSCTGIYF
+140 SSNTGVYF

-289 IKGTATNQD
+289 IKGTAANQD
-298 GNSIGI
+298 GNCIGI

-317 SALEDAGVDAQTIS
+317 VALEDAGIDAETIS

-353 AYRTYTD
+353 AYRKYTD
-360 RNQFCAI
+360 KKQFCGI
-367 GSVKTNIGHLDC
+367 SSVKTNIGHLDC

-398 PASLHFKQPN
+398 PPSLHFKNPN
-408 RKINFEAS
+408 RKIDFENS
-416 PVYVNSELSDWNKD
+416 PVYVNSGLSDWDND

-455 QNDPYEQTKEFQ
+455 LNDSHEQIEEINS
-467 ANILTLSAKN
+467 NILTLSAKN
-477 ENSLKQLII
+477 ENSLKQLVI
-486 KYNELIKGNIEINVN
+486 KYKELINQNTEINVS

-511 WHYKIR
+511 WHHNIR

-539 IKTYSENAIY
+539 IKTYAENGIY
-549 FSGKATEPIV
+549 FSGKAIEQKS
-559 EPSAFDEAASV
+559 EPSVFDEAAAVSIAEV
-570 LIDEANNTFKIERT
+570 LNNTFIIDRSVLNT
-584 ALSDLCKA
+584 LCKA
-592 YVSGIELDFNLIYK
+592 YVSGNEIDFNLIYK
-606 NNTAKRISLPEY
+606 NNTVKRIKLPEY

-626 IDMPENSSIIATDSI
+626 IDMPEGSSIAVTDTI
-641 IQAMQQ
+641 IQAVKQ
-647 DSKLMEQI
+647 DTKLMEQI
-655 KELIDK
+655 KK
-661 QMGEKAEIL
+661 
-670 TESCQD
+670 
-676 NKRLAESKSFK
+676 FK
-687 LLGKEDGI
+687 LFGKEDGK
-695 YSDTETLIGSIWCT
+695 YSDTEKLIGDIWCT

-717 IKDDFY
+717 INDDFY

-732 IQIAN
+732 IQIVN
-737 AYKKSTGI
+737 EYKKSTGI
-745 KIDVDDIMEYCT
+745 KINVENIMKYST
-757 ISSLSL
+757 ISSLSAY
-763 FLDSNDNIKK
+763 LDSNHNKKIEAQLPNI
-773 EALVQNIKR
+773 VR
-782 ADEREYYPLS
+782 VDEREYYPLS
-792 SAQKRMYIMDKFE
+792 SAQKRMYIINNFE

-814 MAISIEGSID
+814 MAISIEGSLD
-824 IERLKSA
+824 IGRLKSA
-831 VKVIAN
+831 VKKIVYRQN
-837 RHDAFR
+837 AFR
-843 MSFHIKDNIPVM
+843 MSFHIKDNAPVM
-855 RVDKEVE
+855 IVAKEVD
-862 FEIDELA
+862 FEIDEHV
-869 CTQEEEL
+869 CTVPEEL
-876 LSLLKA
+876 PALLKS
-882 FVEPFDMQKA
+882 FVKPFDLQKA
-892 PLFRTK
+892 PLFRSK
-898 IIKISDKKH
+898 IIKIDEMKH
-907 ILFVDMHHIV
+907 VLFVDMHHII
-917 TDGTS
+917 TDGMS

-929 LVQIYL
+929 LVQLYL
-935 GKELKKPDIQYADY
+935 GMELQELDVQYVDY
-949 ALWQN
+949 AVWQN
-954 MQLSSEN
+954 TQLNSEN
-961 IKKQETYWLK
+961 IKRQEEYWLK
-971 KFEGEI
+971 KFNGEI
-977 PVLELPTDFQR
+977 PVLELPIDFQR

-998 VIFEADNDLS
+998 VIIEADNE
-1008 QRIIKLSENTGT
+1008 LSERILRLSEKTGT

-1040 EEIIVASPI
+1040 DEIIVASPI

-1063 FVNTVALWSNPSS
+1063 FVNTVVIWSNPSS
-1076 EKTFVQY
+1076 EKTFAQY

-1135 ETEGLKFGQIG
+1135 ESEGLKFGQIG

-1160 SVQNLEAGKKI
+1160 SVQDFEDGKKI

-1187 ERLVKHFINVFDTV
+1187 ERLVKHFINIFDTI

-1210 DITIMSQ
+1210 DINMMSEV
-1217 DEQELVVSEFNNTSF
+1217 EQKLMVSTFNDTAF
-1232 EYPRNTSIHKLFEE
+1232 EYPNNTVIHKLLEE
-1246 NALKNPDGV
+1246 NALKNPAGI
-1255 AVEIGE
+1255 AVEIGQ
-1261 QKLIYYE
+1261 QKLSYYE
-1268 LNRRSDCI
+1268 LNRRADCI
-1276 AQMLNDRGINKEA
+1276 ARMLRNKGINKEA
-1289 IVAINV
+1289 IVAIST
-1295 HRTLELMI
+1295 HRSLELII
-1303 GIMGVLKAGAA
+1303 GIMGILKSGAA
-1314 YLPIDPINPDGR
+1314 YLPMDPINPEGR
-1326 IKYMLNDSGAKI
+1326 IKYMLQDSGAKLI
-1338 VLTLSEYCDRL
+1338 LTLSEYYDRL
-1349 ENLQTGVEIISLEEQ
+1349 ENLQTGVDIINLEEQ
-1364 QLYIDK
+1364 KFYIDK
-1370 GEKLNV
+1370 SEKLDV
-1376 EVEPSDAAYVIY
+1376 SVEPSAAAYVIY
-1388 TSGSTGKPKGVIVEH
+1388 TSGSTGKPKGVVVEH
-1403 HSLLNFLFCIN
+1403 HSLINFLFCIN
-1414 NTFDDSICVKDK
+1414 NTFDSSICSKDK

-1432 ISFDVSVGELFLPLA
+1432 ISFDVSVCELFLPLA
-1447 FGATLVLFEEHMVS
+1447 FGATLVLFDEPMVS
-1461 DIGSLC
+1461 DIRSLC
-1467 KTIIEKEITFAY
+1467 RTIIEKEITFAY

-1484 LWEVSKQLLKNK
+1484 LGEISQQLMKNK
-1496 NSVKLNK
+1496 DSVKLNK

-1511 KDYVLEEFVKI
+1511 KDYVLEEFVKL
-1522 NEKISIINGYG
+1522 NPEISIINGYG

-1546 KSHQSV
+1546 KSHQPV

-1572 DNNLVPT
+1572 DNNVVPT

-1587 SGDGLARGYLNSPEL
+1587 SGDGLAREYLNSPEL

-1610 PFFSMAKLQNCKL
+1610 PFYSKDDIKLNLKDNEIQYVNCQFSSEIYQ
-1623 EDINQGDS
+1623 
-1631 LGVNTEYNEVD
+1631 
-1642 CVYKRMYRTGDLAK
+1642 RMYRTGDLAK
-1656 WLPDGNIEFSGR
+1656 WLSDGNIEFSGR
-1668 KDHQVKIRGYR
+1668 KDFQVKIRGYR

-1688 LLKHELVKDVVVIVR
+1688 LLKHELVKDVVVTVR

-1710 SLTAYVVSEG
+1710 SLTAYIVSDG
-1720 NPSISELKKHLGKE
+1720 QPSISELKKHLGRE

-1741 AFFVMLDCI
+1741 SFFVMLDSI
-1750 PMTSN
+1750 PMTVN
-1755 GKVDRNALPEPD
+1755 GKVDKNALPEPD
-1767 RTVGTGTQYIAPAS
+1767 RTVAADNEYIAPANIA
-1781 STEEK
+1781 EEK
-1786 LVLIWQSVLDIDKV
+1786 LVAIWQSVLGINKV

-1848 IYEYL
+1848 IDEYL
-1853 ESESISTKPEEIEQ
+1853 ECVSSTAKPEEMEQ
-1867 NETYEGSDGVKQ
+1867 DKIVDTSNEVQKLE
-1879 LDQQIAQELIE
+1879 LQIDKTPAE

-1900 KQDGY
+1900 KRDGY
-1905 PISLEHNVIVQRE
+1905 PVSMEHEIILQRE
-1918 ITTYLHRSLPLCAIL
+1918 FTTYLHRSLPLCAIL
-1933 TYDKYM
+1933 PYEKYK
-1939 PWYYSNF
+1939 PWFYSNF
-1946 IQIFSFMDRTGGL
+1946 IQIFGFIDRSGGL
-1959 FIDYIEPCRC
+1959 FIDFMEPCRC
-1969 AVEVMHIVNLA
+1969 PIEVMHVVNLA
-1980 YHLLKQHK
+1980 YHLLKHHR
-1988 ENIIDFVVEK
+1988 ENIIDFIVDK
-1998 INLGYNLIM
+1998 INLGYCLTI

-2016 KWAYRK
+2016 KWAYK
-2022 THFVHSS
+2022 KQHFVHSS

-2036 EKKQFMAIGFDQNMM
+2036 EKKQLKAIGFDQNMI
-2051 FGKIVFDYNDFEDAY
+2051 FKRIVFDYDEFQDAY

-2085 QLIRQNNFDEEYPY
+2085 SLIRQNNFDEEFPF
-2099 SNERF
+2099 SNAYF
-2104 LMELEEYL
+2104 LSEIRDYL
-2112 FSKGDT
+2112 LSKGDY
-2118 RRLYS
+2118 RRLYA
-2123 FMYKDNNAVF
+2123 FMYSDHRAVF
-2133 GIGVYDAAIQ
+2133 GMKVYDAAIQ
-2143 NLENLYSGKAT
+2143 NLKNLFKGKAT
-2154 IDYRAMHFIWEHK
+2154 IDYSAMHFIREHK
-2167 KGIYDRIGYSISR
+2167 KGIYDRIAYVISI
-2180 NKLSGEIIE
+2180 NNLTGEITR
-2189 LHKEYLKVVDLSNN
+2189 LHKEYLKVVELSNN
-2203 IRLKSLELEN
+2203 LRLKSLELEN
-2213 SGIKASTLSAN
+2213 SQIGAAGLSNN
-2224 LEMLINNILQ
+2224 LEMLIKNILQ
-2234 MVKELKKA
+2234 MVNELKNA
-2242 DYDILLRIYK
+2242 DYDILFRIYN
-2252 QLELELNEPEVQQL
+2252 QLELELSGKDEPQFCNGKNKV
-2266 NNCINEESDFCVNE
+2266 SDFCVDD
-2280 TCRHSKQVINTSE
+2280 TCRYSE
-2293 GLLLKGI
+2293 QAVNATEGSMLNEISGI
-2300 SEPNKNQLLSDNSSQ
+2300 ATEEQLADNSSQ
-2315 VQKMDKRIEYL
+2315 VKKMDMRIEYL

-2339 DISTEYPQMLELK
+2339 DIGAEYPQMLELK

-2390 SFKDDRGFSELNY
+2390 SYTDDKGFSELNY
-2403 VEPRDC
+2403 LEPRDC

-2414 DMVCLGYNLLD
+2414 DMVCLGYHLVD

-2435 ERINRG
+2435 EKINRG
-2441 YYLIVNIDEYYL
+2441 YYLIINVDEYYL
-2453 PNKWAYNKNHFVHS
+2453 SNKWAYNKNHFVHA
-2467 SLIYGYDNIAEQFK
+2467 SLIYGYDNVAEEFK
-2481 AISFNK
+2481 SIGFNE
-2487 DMLFTMMTFTYAQF
+2487 DMLFTNMTFNYAQF
-2501 VEAYNNGKIH
+2501 IEAYNNGKIH
-2511 YKKSAPWC
+2511 YKKTAPWC
-2519 ESSAIQIVRPKD
+2519 ESSAIQIVRPKS
-2531 FEAAFPF
+2531 FEAEF
-2538 SNDRFMRE
+2538 SFSKERFMRE
-2546 LSSYI
+2546 LNSYI
-2551 FSAGDGER
+2551 FSVGDEER
-2559 LYTFEYP
+2559 LYSFEYP
-2566 RDKVV
+2566 SSRVV
-2571 YGIEVYDIL
+2571 YGIGVYDIL
-2580 IKDLEGLLQGKT
+2580 LKDLEGLLQGKA

-2604 HKKLIYERLEY
+2604 HKKGIYERLEY
-2615 LISKNALTGNIVE
+2615 VISKNALTGDIIK
-2628 LKEAYN
+2628 LKESYL
-2634 EVVNLANAMRLIAL
+2634 EVVNLANAMRLVGL
-2648 EFSYKVT
+2648 EFSYKDLDIANSIT
-2655 DTSSLKNNSNI
+2655 QKNTI
-2666 IAIIEMV
+2666 KEIIEMV
-2673 RELKATE
+2673 KKLKATE
-2680 YDILLK
+2680 YDILLQ

-2691 ELDLK
+2691 ELDLN